1 MATAY
6 LRYFKKQPYCSLIV
20 LVGVSLMTCESPKE
34 IIKVYTFEDF
44 TKVNSVSHTFKY
56 GSALYIKIEGEI
68 DGSVCISDACFS
80 DALASTNDHYTG
92 SSCYMYSTYH
102 ENTINK
108 VLQQEIYDDVK
119 LTVNIYPNTA
129 QKGKVTVTLIDAPW
143 GRMREARTKMG
154 FWEDETT
161 LQTTDT
167 TQQN

>member
-1 MATAY
+1 MRVAVN
-6 LRYFKKQPYCSLIV
+6 SLLLI
-20 LVGVSLMTCESPKE
+20 LVILLGACESPKE

-68 DGSVCISDACFS
+68 DGSVCISNACFS
-80 DALASTNDHYTG
+80 DALVSTNDHYTG

-108 VLQQEIYDDVK
+108 VLQQEIYGEVQ

-143 GRMREARTKMG
+143 GRMREVRNKMG
-154 FWEDETT
+154 FWEDDIP
-161 LQTTDT
+161 QTTDT